1 MLKSAEERE
10 MKLIAFLVG
19 ESLYFG
25 IVLFVFFDFV
35 ILIEESVILIHCC
48 SPIKT

>member
-19 ESLYFG
+19 ESIYFG

-35 ILIEESVILIHCC
+35 ILIEESVILFLLI
-48 SPIKT
+48 SRFKT